1 MKKQLVGTGVV
12 ALSSLFLVACGQQTA
27 KSGNHTIYDVKTTK
41 VTTKDDEWIIRGT
54 TDAPD
59 GTKIVAVPS
68 NSVGDDLN
76 GSEKPGY
83 DLGFPKVK
91 DGKFKMKLSAL
102 DASDSTSYKTG
113 KKDKVAIF
121 AVTNYT
127 KKYDD
132 EVSSKLIDAFNDK
145 FDPTTLKITS
155 SQSKYMKSLDDNN
168 ESDDTT
174 SDSSNDATT
183 SSSSSESSSSS
194 VDTTSYQAVTYD
206 QIARNPDDYQDSEVK
221 LSGQVMQVQN
231 AHNGS
236 VVLLWLNDD
245 PDQLVMVGINKD
257 YMPDNGN
264 ILEDD
269 EITVYGTG
277 DGTQKYDTTS
287 GAKNEVPFVR
297 ADATTTDSGKS
308 NSAY

>member
-1 MKKQLVGTGVV
+1 MKKQVLVIGGT
-12 ALSSLFLVACGQQTA
+12 LIISFFLVACGTNTKSSEQSKSVEKISIVGVKDKYIYSNNPVVISGKTNKNA
-27 KSGNHTIYDVKTTK
+27 KVKLIEVDDTVKTINSNKNGAFKFTI
-41 VTTKDDEWIIRGT
+41 TQPDE
-54 TDAPD
+54 
-59 GTKIVAVPS
+59 
-68 NSVGDDLN
+68 
-76 GSEKPGY
+76 Y
-83 DLGFPKVK
+83 
-91 DGKFKMKLSAL
+91 
-102 DASDSTSYKTG
+102 
-113 KKDKVAIF
+113 
-121 AVTNYT
+121 
-127 KKYDD
+127 
-132 EVSSKLIDAFNDK
+132 
-145 FDPTTLKITS
+145 KITVSKNSKSKSVKTSVENNPSIQS
-155 SQSKYMKSLDDNN
+155 SISESMKNA
-168 ESDDTT
+168 
-174 SDSSNDATT
+174 SSMANT
-183 SSSSSESSSSS
+183 SSDESVSESSSTSS
-194 VDTTSYQAVTYD
+194 TDTTSYQTVTYD

>member
-1 MKKQLVGTGVV
+1 MKKQLIGTGVV

-27 KSGNHTIYDVKTTK
+27 KSGNHTIYDVKPTK

-76 GSEKPGY
+76 GSEKTGY

-91 DGKFKMKLSAL
+91 DGKFKISLSVM
-102 DASDSTSYKTG
+102 DASDSTNYKTG

-127 KKYDD
+127 KKYDH
-132 EVSSKLIDAFNDK
+132 EVAGNLIDAFNDK

-155 SQSKYMKSLDDNN
+155 SQSKYMKSLDDND

-206 QIARNPDDYQDSEVK
+206 QIARTPDDYQDKEVK

-269 EITVYGTG
+269 EITVYGVG

>member
-1 MKKQLVGTGVV
+1 MKKQLIGISAI
-12 ALSSLFLVACGQQTA
+12 ALSSLLLVACGQKSVKSGSSTIYDTTVNKTTVSDHEWKITGTTSAPDGAKIIVTPTSKSNLDYGENGATNYDEINWAKVKNGKFTA
-27 KSGNHTIYDVKTTK
+27 YVDPLDITMSKKSGNQTK
-41 VTTKDDEWIIRGT
+41 V
-54 TDAPD
+54 
-59 GTKIVAVPS
+59 AV
-68 NSVGDDLN
+68 
-76 GSEKPGY
+76 
-83 DLGFPKVK
+83 
-91 DGKFKMKLSAL
+91 M
-102 DASDSTSYKTG
+102 
-113 KKDKVAIF
+113 
-121 AVTNYT
+121 AVTGYS

-132 EVSSKLIDAFNDK
+132 DVSSKAVSAFTK
-145 FDPTTLKITS
+145 QFETYKLKMSS
-155 SQSKYMKSLDDNN
+155 SQAKYLKSLG
-168 ESDDTT
+168 SDDDDTDYDST
-174 SDSSNDATT
+174 SDDSTV
-183 SSSSSESSSSS
+183 SSSESSSTSS
-194 VDTTSYQAVTYD
+194 TDTTSYQTVTYD

>member
-1 MKKQLVGTGVV
+1 MKKQLIGISAI
-12 ALSSLFLVACGQQTA
+12 ALSSLLLVACGQKSV
-27 KSGNHTIYDVKTTK
+27 KSGSSTIYDTTVNKTT
-41 VTTKDDEWIIRGT
+41 VSDHEWKITGT
-54 TDAPD
+54 TSAPD
-59 GTKIVAVPS
+59 GAKIIVTPTSKS
-68 NSVGDDLN
+68 NLDYGEN
-76 GSEKPGY
+76 GATNY
-83 DLGFPKVK
+83 DEVNWAKVK
-91 DGKFKMKLSAL
+91 DGKFTAYVDPLSITMSKKYDHQTKVAVM
-102 DASDSTSYKTG
+102 AATSYS
-113 KKDKVAIF
+113 
-121 AVTNYT
+121 

-132 EVSSKLIDAFNDK
+132 EVSDKTVSAFTKQFDKYKLK
-145 FDPTTLKITS
+145 LSS
-155 SQSKYMKSLDDNN
+155 SQSKYLKSLD
-168 ESDDTT
+168 SDDDDANY
-174 SDSSNDATT
+174 DSSSDDSA
-183 SSSSSESSSSS
+183 SSSSESASSSS
-194 VDTTSYQAVTYD
+194 TDTTSYQAVTYD

-221 LSGQVMQVQN
+221 LTGQVMQVQN